1 MKRIA
6 IIAAL
11 LLASIFSFAQTGKSI
26 YQKYSDA
33 AGVSA
38 VYISPAMF
46 RLIGKIPDLHVE
58 GEDVN
63 LAPIIQSLS
72 GLYLI
77 DSENPAV
84 NSELK
89 AEAAK
94 FINAG
99 HYELLLEAKDSG
111 EVVRMYT
118 AGSEKVVNGFV
129 MIAEDGGESTF
140 IYLDGK
146 MNCEDLE
153 NILDEVA
160 AAGRRASTRC
170 PG

>member
-89 AEAAK
+89 AQAAK
-94 FINAG
+94 FIKAG
-99 HYELLLEAKDSG
+99 HYEILLEGKDSG

-118 AGSEKVVNGFV
+118 VGSEKVVNGFV

-146 MNCEDLE
+146 MNREDLE
-153 NILDEVA
+153 NIIA
-160 AAGRRASTRC
+160 KKMK
-170 PG
+170 

>member
-1 MKRIA
+1 MKRTI

-118 AGSEKVVNGFV
+118 VGSEKVVNGFV

-146 MNCEDLE
+146 MNREDLE
-153 NILDEVA
+153 NILA
-160 AAGRRASTRC
+160 KKMN
-170 PG
+170 

>member
-1 MKRIA
+1 MNMKRIF

-33 AGVSA
+33 DGVSA
-38 VYISPAMF
+38 VYISQAMF

-77 DSENPAV
+77 DSENPSISA
-84 NSELK
+84 ELK
-89 AEAAK
+89 AEAGK
-94 FINAG
+94 FVKSG
-99 HYELLLEAKDSG
+99 RYELLLEAKDSG

-118 AGSEKVVNGFV
+118 VGSDAVVNGFV
-129 MIAEDGGESTF
+129 MIAEEGTESTF

-146 MNCEDLE
+146 MNRDDLE
-153 NILDEVA
+153 NLIAEKMK
-160 AAGRRASTRC
+160 
-170 PG
+170 

>member
-84 NSELK
+84 NAELM

-118 AGSEKVVNGFV
+118 MGNEKVVNGFV

-146 MNCEDLE
+146 MNREDLE
-153 NILDEVA
+153 NIIA
-160 AAGRRASTRC
+160 KKMK
-170 PG
+170 

>member
-58 GEDVN
+58 GDDVN

-146 MNCEDLE
+146 MNREDLE
-153 NILDEVA
+153 NILA
-160 AAGRRASTRC
+160 KKMK
-170 PG
+170 

>member
-1 MKRIA
+1 MKRTI

-118 AGSEKVVNGFV
+118 VGGEKVVNGFV

-146 MNCEDLE
+146 MNREDLE
-153 NILDEVA
+153 NILA
-160 AAGRRASTRC
+160 KKMN
-170 PG
+170 

>member
-11 LLASIFSFAQTGKSI
+11 LLASIVSFAQSGKSI

-33 AGVSA
+33 EGVSA

-77 DSENPAV
+77 DSENPVV

-89 AEAAK
+89 AETNK
-94 FINAG
+94 LIKAG
-99 HYELLLEAKDSG
+99 KYELLLEAKDSG
-111 EVVRMYT
+111 EIVRMYT
-118 AGSEKVVNGFV
+118 VGSETVVNGFF
-129 MIAEDGGESTF
+129 MIAEEGSESTF

-146 MNCEDLE
+146 MNRDDLE
-153 NILDEVA
+153 NLIADKMK
-160 AAGRRASTRC
+160 
-170 PG
+170 

>member
-11 LLASIFSFAQTGKSI
+11 LLASIFSFAQTGRSI

-33 AGVSA
+33 EGVSA

-77 DSENPAV
+77 DSENPKV
-84 NSELK
+84 NAELK

-99 HYELLLEAKDSG
+99 NYELLMEAKDSG
-111 EVVRMYT
+111 EIVRMYT
-118 AGSEKVVNGFV
+118 MGTETLVNGFV

-146 MNCEDLE
+146 MNREDLE
-153 NILDEVA
+153 NIIAEKMK
-160 AAGRRASTRC
+160 
-170 PG
+170 